1 MRAIRARFPGG
12 PPSDA
17 RSRERVITY
26 PRRETSTRSLRIHS
40 NRTMTAPPRTPSE
53 MIPMLDLRAQFETIA
68 PEIRAAV
75 EEVLTAQQF
84 VLGPA
89 RRSAGAGNRRGVR
102 RALRRRGRLR
112 NRGARARASRLRRKS
127 RRRSDRSGVYVHRH
141 GQRRQRTG
149 ARPVFADIEP
159 ATFNLD
165 PDQIEARITPRT
177 RAIVAVHLFGLSAD
191 MDPIL
196 AVAEKHG
203 IPVIEDNAQ
212 SFGATYR
219 GRKTGSMGRLGC
231 LSFYPSKNLGAYG
244 DAGMIVTS
252 DEKLAARLRS
262 LRNHGQTGQYLST
275 ERGWN
280 SRLDELQAAILRV
293 KLRHM
298 AEWTAARQ
306 AHARLVQ
313 FIAGGFAWDCS
324 SASAARKRTRL
335 LPLYDS
341 RGGPR
346 GRLHRANDRGNE
358 VRSDLVQQRLK
369 ERGIASMVYYPV
381 PLHLQPLYAFLGGKP
396 GDLRVSE
403 RAAREVLSIPI
414 YPELTREQIERV
426 AQEVRKAV
434 LKGLVRDVGLQ
445 PVGLVLQA

>member
-1 MRAIRARFPGG
+1 
-12 PPSDA
+12 
-17 RSRERVITY
+17 
-26 PRRETSTRSLRIHS
+26 
-40 NRTMTAPPRTPSE
+40 
-53 MIPMLDLRAQFETIA
+53 MLDLRAQFETIA

-84 VLGPA
+84 VLGRQGEALEREIAEACGVGYSVGVASGTEALELGLHVCGVKAGDEVIVPA
-89 RRSAGAGNRRGVR
+89 FTFIATGSAVS
-102 RALRRRGRLR
+102 AL
-112 NRGARARASRLRRKS
+112 
-127 RRRSDRSGVYVHRH
+127 
-141 GQRRQRTG
+141 G

-191 MDPIL
+191 MDAVL

-203 IPVIEDNAQ
+203 LPVIEDNAQ
-212 SFGATYR
+212 SFGASNR
-219 GRKTGSMGRLGC
+219 GRKTGSMGCLGC

-252 DEKLAARLRS
+252 DEKIAVRLRAV
-262 LRNHGQTGQYLST
+262 RNHGQTDQYLST

-298 AEWTAARQ
+298 LEWTTARQ
-306 AHARLVQ
+306 AHARLYNSLLADLPGIVLARVPPGRDHVYYLYT
-313 FIAGGFAWDCS
+313 IRVEGRAGGY
-324 SASAARKRTRL
+324 TRV
-335 LPLYDS
+335 
-341 RGGPR
+341 
-346 GRLHRANDRGNE
+346 NDRGNE

-381 PLHLQPLYAFLGGKP
+381 PLHLQPLYASLGGRP
-396 GDLRVSE
+396 GELRVSE
-403 RAAREVLSIPI
+403 RAAREVLSIPL

-434 LKGLVRDVGLQ
+434 LED
-445 PVGLVLQA
+445 

>member
-1 MRAIRARFPGG
+1 M
-12 PPSDA
+12 
-17 RSRERVITY
+17 
-26 PRRETSTRSLRIHS
+26 
-40 NRTMTAPPRTPSE
+40 NAPPIPSTE

-68 PEIRAAV
+68 PEIRAAI
-75 EEVLTAQQF
+75 EGVLTTQQF
-84 VLGPA
+84 VLGPQGEA
-89 RRSAGAGNRRGVR
+89 LEREIAEACGVR
-102 RALRRRGRLR
+102 YGVGVASGTEALEL
-112 NRGARARASRLRRKS
+112 ALHVC
-127 RRRSDRSGVYVHRH
+127 GVKTGDEVIVPAFTFIAT
-141 GQRRQRTG
+141 GSAVSALG

-177 RAIVAVHLFGLSAD
+177 RAIVVVHLFGLAAD
-191 MDPIL
+191 MDAIL

-252 DEKLAARLRS
+252 DEKLAARLRA

-298 AEWTAARQ
+298 TEWVATRQ
-306 AHARLVQ
+306 AHAQ
-313 FIAGGFAWDCS
+313 
-324 SASAARKRTRL
+324 
-335 LPLYDS
+335 LYDS
-341 RGGPR
+341 LLADLPGIVLPR
-346 GRLHRANDRGNE
+346 VPPGREHVYYLYTIRVEGRARGNKKTNDQGDE
-358 VRSDLVQQRLK
+358 LRSDLVQQRLK
-369 ERGIASMVYYPV
+369 ERGVASTVYYPV
-381 PLHLQPLYAFLGGKP
+381 PLHLQPLYASLGGKP
-396 GDLRVSE
+396 GELRVSE
-403 RAAREVLSIPI
+403 RASREVLSIPI

-426 AQEVRKAV
+426 AREVRSAV
-434 LKGLVRDVGLQ
+434 LQEK
-445 PVGLVLQA
+445 

>member
-1 MRAIRARFPGG
+1 
-12 PPSDA
+12 
-17 RSRERVITY
+17 
-26 PRRETSTRSLRIHS
+26 
-40 NRTMTAPPRTPSE
+40 MTAPPRLPAE
-53 MIPMLDLRAQFETIA
+53 MIPMLDLRAEFESIA

-84 VLGPA
+84 ILGPQGEA
-89 RRSAGAGNRRGVR
+89 LEREIAEACGVPYAVGLASGTEALELGLHACGVKAGDEVIVPTFTFIATGSAVS
-102 RALRRRGRLR
+102 AL
-112 NRGARARASRLRRKS
+112 
-127 RRRSDRSGVYVHRH
+127 
-141 GQRRQRTG
+141 G
-149 ARPVFADIEP
+149 ARPVFVDIEP

-165 PDQIEARITPRT
+165 PDQIEARITQRT
-177 RAIVAVHLFGLSAD
+177 RAIIAVHLFGLSAD

-252 DEKLAARLRS
+252 DEKLAARLHA

-293 KLRHM
+293 KLRHLP
-298 AEWTAARQ
+298 EWTATRL
-306 AHARLVQ
+306 AHARLYDSLLKDLPGIVLPRVPPGREHVYYLYT
-313 FIAGGFAWDCS
+313 IRVEGRAGGS
-324 SASAARKRTRL
+324 
-335 LPLYDS
+335 P
-341 RGGPR
+341 
-346 GRLHRANDRGNE
+346 RANDRGDE

-369 ERGIASMVYYPV
+369 ERGVASMVYYPV
-381 PLHLQPLYAFLGGKP
+381 PLHLQPLYALLGGKP
-396 GDLRVSE
+396 GELRVSE
-403 RAAREVLSIPI
+403 RAAREVLSIPL
-414 YPELTREQIERV
+414 YPEMTHEQIERV
-426 AQEVRKAV
+426 AEA
-434 LKGLVRDVGLQ
+434 VRD
-445 PVGLVLQA
+445 AART

>member
-1 MRAIRARFPGG
+1 MNAPQR
-12 PPSDA
+12 PPK
-17 RSRERVITY
+17 
-26 PRRETSTRSLRIHS
+26 
-40 NRTMTAPPRTPSE
+40 E

-75 EEVLTAQQF
+75 DAVLTAQQF
-84 VLGPA
+84 ILGPQGEA
-89 RRSAGAGNRRGVR
+89 LEREIAETCGVR
-102 RALRRRGRLR
+102 HGIGLASGTEALELGLH
-112 NRGARARASRLRRKS
+112 AC
-127 RRRSDRSGVYVHRH
+127 GVKAGDEVIVP
-141 GQRRQRTG
+141 GFTFIATGSAVSALG

-165 PDQIEARITPRT
+165 PDQIEARITSRT
-177 RAIVAVHLFGLSAD
+177 RAIVVVHLFGLAAD

-212 SFGATYR
+212 SFGASYK
-219 GRKTGSMGRLGC
+219 GRKTGSMARLGC

-298 AEWTAARQ
+298 ADWTARRLE
-306 AHARLVQ
+306 HARLYNSLLVDLPG
-313 FIAGGFAWDCS
+313 IILPRVPLGREHVYYLYTIRVEGRAGG
-324 SASAARKRTRL
+324 RTRTTEK
-335 LPLYDS
+335 
-341 RGGPR
+341 
-346 GRLHRANDRGNE
+346 GNE
-358 VRSDLVQQRLK
+358 VRSDVVQQRLK

-381 PLHLQPLYAFLGGKP
+381 PLHLQPLYALLRGKP

-403 RAAREVLSIPI
+403 RASREVLSIPL
-414 YPELTREQIERV
+414 YPEMTSEQVERV
-426 AQEVRKAV
+426 AQEVRKA
-434 LKGLVRDVGLQ
+434 LIQEK
-445 PVGLVLQA
+445 